1 MILCK
6 GVLGSF
12 LREEGDVRK
21 MAILGFVLLLGAA
34 VAGAAGVHKVLEQNQ
49 PPVARQVDDVTVL
62 TQPPNQSNAIYSD
75 VSCDYCGGPQVL
87 ADNVVIITGGV
98 LSYVTRAIIWGG
110 YYPNNIPV
118 AANFEII
125 IHSDAGGLPGA
136 TICQYS
142 VTPTSDVLTG
152 VNLFGVDEHQITL
165 DFDYCDFLVD
175 GTYFIEIYT
184 DTGFGTDD
192 WVWETGNVDS
202 TNGIAGLAYAFSA
215 PGSEWTYDSTVDM
228 AITLNGIPMPVELQ
242 SFDIE

>member
-6 GVLGSF
+6 GILGTF
-12 LREEGDVRK
+12 REEEDVRK

-34 VAGAAGVHKVLEQNQ
+34 VAGAADLHKVLEQNQ
-49 PPVARQVDDVTVL
+49 PPVARQVDDATWL
-62 TQPPNQSNAIYSD
+62 TQPPNQSNAFFSD
-75 VSCDYCGGPQVL
+75 ASCDICGGPQVL

-98 LSYVTRAIIWGG
+98 LTFVSQAIIWGG

-118 AANFEII
+118 AANFEAI

-165 DFDYCDFLVD
+165 DFQYCDLLVD

-192 WVWETGNVDS
+192 WVWETGNVDP

-215 PGSEWTYDSTVDM
+215 PGSEWTYESTVDM

-242 SFDIE
+242 SLDIE

>member
-1 MILCK
+1 M
-6 GVLGSF
+6 
-12 LREEGDVRK
+12 RK

-34 VAGAAGVHKVLEQNQ
+34 VAGAADVHKVLEQNQ
-49 PPVARQVDDVTVL
+49 PPVVRKVDIATWL
-62 TQPPNQSNAIYSD
+62 TQPPNQSNAYFSD
-75 VSCDYCGGPQVL
+75 ASCDLCSGPQVL

-98 LSYVTRAIIWGG
+98 LSYVTQAIIWGG
-110 YYPNNIPV
+110 YFPYNIPV
-118 AANFEII
+118 AATFEII

-152 VNLFGVDEHQITL
+152 VVLSGGVNEHQITL
-165 DFDYCDFLVD
+165 DFQYCDFLVD
-175 GTYFIEIYT
+175 GTYWIEIYT

-192 WVWETGNVDS
+192 WGWETGNVDP
-202 TNGIAGLAYAFSA
+202 TNGIPGLAYAFSA
-215 PGSEWTYDSTVDM
+215 PGSEWTYEPTVDM

>member
-6 GVLGSF
+6 GMAGTV
-12 LREEGDVRK
+12 REEEDVRK

-34 VAGAAGVHKVLEQNQ
+34 VAGAADLHKVLEQNQ
-49 PPVARQVDDVTVL
+49 PPVARQVDVATWL
-62 TQPPNQSNAIYSD
+62 TQPPNQSNAIFSD
-75 VSCDYCGGPQVL
+75 ASCDVCGGPWVL

-98 LSYVTRAIIWGG
+98 LSYVTQAIIWGG

-152 VNLFGVDEHQITL
+152 VVLLGVNEHQITL
-165 DFDYCDFLVD
+165 DFPYCDLAD

-184 DTGFGTDD
+184 DTGPGTDD
-192 WVWETGNVDS
+192 WGWETGNVDP

-215 PGSEWTYDSTVDM
+215 PGSGWTYEPTLDM

>member
-6 GVLGSF
+6 GMLGTF
-12 LREEGDVRK
+12 REEEDVRK

-34 VAGAAGVHKVLEQNQ
+34 VASAADVHKVLEQNQ

-75 VSCDYCGGPQVL
+75 VSCDFCGGPQVL

-152 VNLFGVDEHQITL
+152 VVLSGGVNEHQITL
-165 DFDYCDFLVD
+165 DFSYCDLAD

-184 DTGFGTDD
+184 DTGPGND
-192 WVWETGNVDS
+192 WGWETGNVDPA
-202 TNGIAGLAYAFSA
+202 NGIAGLAYAFSA
-215 PGSEWTYDSTVDM
+215 PGSEWTYESTLDM
-228 AITLNGIPMPVELQ
+228 AITLSGIPMPVELQ